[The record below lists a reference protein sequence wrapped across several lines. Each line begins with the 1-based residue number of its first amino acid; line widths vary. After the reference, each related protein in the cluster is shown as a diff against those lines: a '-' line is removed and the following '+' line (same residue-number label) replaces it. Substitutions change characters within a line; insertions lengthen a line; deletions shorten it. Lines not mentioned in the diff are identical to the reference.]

1 MEQNVKKNAYVCNW
15 IPLLYS
21 KNKHNILNQLYLNLE
36 KGNGKVD
43 LF

>member
-1 MEQNVKKNAYVCNW
+1 MEQNVKRMHMYVTES
-15 IPLLYS
+15 PLLYS